1 MKKLLTLA
9 LSLILAMGAL
19 GLIACG
25 GKGGE
30 SMTKDEFMAELE
42 RREAATFADETLRY
56 ETVDCT
62 YVEHTEREIS
72 ADGTYGITYGDN
84 YAYVRVEYEQAHG
97 VQQRVFGVSAGLLAN
112 MPEEILSATKF
123 VKNGDNLEMSY
134 DATMEGV
141 KFTGKCVF
149 DKNGYVIYS
158 LESQSGDGFSGSAEF
173 TVKKYN
179 KAAVAANSLAG
190 KTFKIVSVEEYNDE
204 DCLDFRQDFDAIIN
218 SVIEFKADGTFDWS
232 TGMVSIF
239 GTYTVNGNVGTYTQ
253 TGWIEDG
260 ETEELPVES
269 RRAFDIA
276 ISDNG
281 IVLTMAFVR
290 GNEGGIFDM
299 VDCHLNATV
308 KTQEEPVETVVRY
321 EFTSATSDE
330 GYFADSYIEL
340 SGDNAAKSYLHGGE
354 YIGTYTLNGDNISI
368 RTYNGSVGIFWDGV
382 IDGDVLTLTAGGI
395 VVVYTKS
402 AN

>member
-1 MKKLLTLA
+1 MKKLLTLV

-19 GLIACG
+19 GLVACG
-25 GKGGE
+25 GKGE
-30 SMTKDEFMAELE
+30 SITKEEFIAELA
-42 RREAATFADETLRY
+42 RREAVSLADETLRY

-123 VKNGDNLEMSY
+123 VKDGDNLEMSY

-179 KAAVAANSLAG
+179 KAAEG
-190 KTFKIVSVEEYNDE
+190 T
-204 DCLDFRQDFDAIIN
+204 QDN
-218 SVIEFKADGTFDWS
+218 
-232 TGMVSIF
+232 
-239 GTYTVNGNVGTYTQ
+239 
-253 TGWIEDG
+253 
-260 ETEELPVES
+260 
-269 RRAFDIA
+269 
-276 ISDNG
+276 
-281 IVLTMAFVR
+281 
-290 GNEGGIFDM
+290 
-299 VDCHLNATV
+299 
-308 KTQEEPVETVVRY
+308 ETVVRF
-321 EFTSATSDE
+321 EFVSVEPESYTE
-330 GYFADSYIEL
+330 YFNDSYVEL
-340 SGDNAAKSYLHGGE
+340 SGENGIKLLVNHSD
-354 YIGTYTLNGDNISI
+354 YIGTYTLDGNTMSI
-368 RTYNGSVGIFWDGV
+368 TAYYNNGSTPTMIKPTGV
-382 IDGDVLTLTAGGI
+382 IDGDVLTITFSDGT
-395 VVVYTKS
+395 VVVYNRT
-402 AN
+402 AE

>member
-1 MKKLLTLA
+1 MKKLLILV

-19 GLIACG
+19 GLVACG
-25 GKGGE
+25 GSAE
-30 SMTKDEFMAELE
+30 SMTKDEFITELA
-42 RREAATFADETLRY
+42 RREAASLADETLRY
-56 ETVDCT
+56 ATVDCT

-123 VKNGDNLEMSY
+123 VKDGDNLEMSY

-190 KTFKIVSVEEYNDE
+190 KTFTIVSVQEAGDPDYS
-204 DCLDFRQDFDAIIN
+204 DFSANFTMFIG
-218 SVIEFKADGTFDWS
+218 STIEFKADSTFEWATDS
-232 TGMVSIF
+232 AVVF

-253 TGWIEDG
+253 TGATHDDI
-260 ETEELPVES
+260 TEELPVES
-269 RRAFDIA
+269 RMALDIA

-299 VDCHLNATV
+299 VYCHLNAT
-308 KTQEEPVETVVRY
+308 
-321 EFTSATSDE
+321 
-330 GYFADSYIEL
+330 L
-340 SGDNAAKSYLHGGE
+340 
-354 YIGTYTLNGDNISI
+354 
-368 RTYNGSVGIFWDGV
+368 
-382 IDGDVLTLTAGGI
+382 
-395 VVVYTKS
+395 
-402 AN
+402 